1 MGRLASEVARV
12 VRPGGVWVIEVPAPA
27 WLDHVER
34 LLAAGHGTGREEA
47 RVVRTGARTCRY
59 DDLVVGASI
68 EARVLDAAEWR
79 SALGDRWVVEVEPLG
94 AVEWLVVARRTH

>member
-12 VRPGGVWVIEVPAPA
+12 VRPGGVWVIEAPAPA

-34 LLAAGHGTGREEA
+34 LLAAGDGTGREEA

-94 AVEWLVVARRTH
+94 ALEWLVLGRRTH